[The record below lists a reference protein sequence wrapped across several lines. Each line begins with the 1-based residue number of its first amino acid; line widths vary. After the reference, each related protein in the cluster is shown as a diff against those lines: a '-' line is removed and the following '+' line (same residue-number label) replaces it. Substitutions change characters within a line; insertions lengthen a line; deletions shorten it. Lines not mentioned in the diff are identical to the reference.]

1 MKFDKLT
8 IYQPGLLLC
17 DREERRLGEKVAQ
30 CMAKPLFGAFGASA
44 GAIPCEMVAQG
55 YFFFEILEIE
65 IFFVSKFRKF

>member
-55 YFFFEILEIE
+55 YFFSF
-65 IFFVSKFRKF
+65 